1 MRIPLD
7 YYQILGLPI
16 QTGAEHLQQAY
27 RDRTVQLPQRE
38 YSPAAIEARNQL
50 ISQAYSVLSDREQRQ
65 RYDASYFA
73 FSIDQA
79 SNDAIATAA
88 PRPNVSTAT
97 FEPNSPSIEIA
108 DDLFVGALL
117 ILQELGEYELV
128 LDLGLSFLSTT
139 NSGTPQ
145 RGQRSEFD
153 FTVRSD
159 IVLTLALAYLELGR
173 EQWQQGKYENAASS
187 LERGQNLLTLEG
199 LFPSVAGEIKADLD
213 KLRPYR
219 ILELLAQPEAN
230 VAERQQGLQLLQAI
244 LEERKGI
251 DGTGDDG
258 SGLSVEDFLCFIQQ
272 LRSYL
277 STAEQQTLFEAE
289 SQRPCAV
296 ASYLAVYALIALG
309 FAQRQPVLIRQAKL
323 MLVRLGKRQD
333 LYLEQAICALLL
345 GQTAQA
351 SVALELSQEYETLAF
366 IREHSQ
372 GAPDLLPGLCLYS
385 ESWLQN
391 EVFPNFRDLAE
402 RQASLKEYFADQQV
416 QAYLETLPT
425 QLEATDESKVELE
438 HKSLHLSTAYNHV
451 DQSSDEFLTSQSS
464 YTRSLEEQKGV
475 ARRQEARGKRQE
487 EKTSTGSIDLPS
499 NEKSNLSPLA
509 SSLLPSKEQIASHR
523 APLTSGV
530 AVLPD
535 TSRVAR
541 PTTNHNEANSTLPGV
556 KSAKR
561 SRRRTKNRV
570 TQTNEHEHGKL
581 LFHPQDNSNN
591 TARGIQGVGKNRLVL
606 LLASSVLGIV
616 VLWFLAS
623 GVYGLF
629 RHIFAKPAGA
639 EAQLM
644 VELNQPPVAIPMVQ
658 PERKQSPVAQALNQA
673 TALQV
678 IQSWL
683 STKSAAFGQNHA
695 VDKLEQILV
704 QPALSQWQQRVQN
717 DKASNRTR
725 QYKHSVKVNSVQTKA
740 SLPDHAQV
748 VATVNEAAQVYDKGR
763 LNRATSY
770 NETLR
775 VMYDLV
781 RKDGQWRIQTMKVQ
795 K

>member
-7 YYQILGLPI
+7 YYRILGLPI
-16 QTGAEHLQQAY
+16 QTSALQLQQAY

-50 ISQAYSVLSDREQRQ
+50 IGEAYSVLSDPEQRQ

-73 FSIDQA
+73 FSYEAQP
-79 SNDAIATAA
+79 SNDVESTNAQ
-88 PRPNVSTAT
+88 RSDVSTAT

-117 ILQELGEYELV
+117 ILQELGEYEIV
-128 LDLGLSFLSTT
+128 LDLGLSFLTT
-139 NSGTPQ
+139 DSVNLE
-145 RGQRSEFD
+145 RGQLGEFD
-153 FTVRSD
+153 WTVHSD
-159 IVLTLALAYLELGR
+159 VVLTSAIAYLELGR
-173 EQWQQGKYENAASS
+173 EQWQQGQYENAASS
-187 LERGQNLLTLEG
+187 LEFGQKLLSDEG
-199 LFPSVAGEIKADLD
+199 LFPNVAGEMKADLD

-219 ILELLAQPEAN
+219 ILELLAQSEAN
-230 VAERQQGLQLLQAI
+230 VAARQQGLQLLQAI
-244 LEERKGI
+244 LQERKGI

-258 SGLSVEDFLCFIQQ
+258 SGLSVEEFLRFIQQ

-277 STAEQQTLFEAE
+277 SAAEQQTLFEAE
-289 SQRPCAV
+289 SQRPSAV
-296 ASYLAVYALIALG
+296 ASYLAVYALIARG
-309 FAQRQPVLIRQAKL
+309 FAGRLPVLIRQAKL
-323 MLVRLGKRQD
+323 MLVRLSKRQD

-345 GQTAQA
+345 GQTAGA
-351 SVALELSQEYETLAF
+351 SRALELSQEYEPLAF

-391 EVFPNFRDLAE
+391 EVFPNFRDLANQE
-402 RQASLKEYFADQQV
+402 VSLKEYFADQQV
-416 QAYLETLPT
+416 QAYLEALPT
-425 QLEATDESKVELE
+425 ELEATDELKETD
-438 HKSLHLSTAYNHV
+438 HKSLHLS
-451 DQSSDEFLTSQSS
+451 SQSERVDRS
-464 YTRSLEEQKGV
+464 SNDLASQSTTKSLEDPYHKRITPNTKAKEPESASRKQV
-475 ARRQEARGKRQE
+475 APSARYE
-487 EKTSTGSIDLPS
+487 VELSS
-499 NEKSNLSPLA
+499 NPSPLTPR
-509 SSLLPSKEQIASHR
+509 PS
-523 APLTSGV
+523 PLKSGV
-530 AVLPD
+530 AVLAN
-535 TSRVAR
+535 TERIAR
-541 PTTNHNEANSTLPGV
+541 PTTNHN
-556 KSAKR
+556 SADARSQVQSQQR
-561 SRRRTKNRV
+561 SRRRTKNRASRS
-570 TQTNEHEHGKL
+570 NEHEDSRPL
-581 LFHPQDNSNN
+581 YSSQDRSNSK
-591 TARGIQGVGKNRLVL
+591 TRGIQAVKKTRLVL
-606 LLASSVLGIV
+606 LLASSVLGIL

-629 RHIFAKPAGA
+629 RYIFAKPAMT

-644 VELNQPPVAIPMVQ
+644 VEMNQPPVAIPMGQ
-658 PERKQSPVAQALNQA
+658 PEKQPVVAQALNQA

-678 IQSWL
+678 IESWL
-683 STKSAAFGQNHA
+683 ATKSAAFGQNHA

-704 QPALSQWQQRVQN
+704 QPALAQWQQRVQN

-740 SLPDHAQV
+740 SSPDHAQV
-748 VATVNEAAQVYDKGR
+748 VATVDEVAQVYDKGK

-781 RKDGQWRIQTMKVQ
+781 RQDGQWRIQTMKVL